1 MGIENFLIISDT
13 GDFLF
18 SRDYNGKNHTNH
30 TDLSLLSGFISAI
43 RNFAES
49 IGEGQIRTMVIANR
63 KWLYTTKHD
72 LIGIAIAA
80 QEDNDDLIKM
90 HFLIPLLNQFIE
102 EYKEEL
108 FNHSGEYTVFD
119 SFQEMTDTQ
128 REVYRAQ
135 AAEQSV
141 DLTTRQALTL
151 QGAIELVNVDSIAL
165 VLRHAAN
172 HKLVLVGDDF
182 MCKKLGAL
190 IQSMIPIHVT
200 SELNG
205 YTDLYISSKYPN
217 NPDVEF
223 STFNVDNRG
232 WTHQKY
238 PSALYEKTM
247 IQNLLKKKGLGDMDL
262 IFIVI
267 GFALV
272 AIAYLKSPIQIYF
285 APVIAQRLIVIN
297 NHGIPLLTHDFC
309 EPSEKALTMD
319 STLISGALS
328 GIVNILQEALESDS
342 IPTMLKLEDR
352 VLLLEK
358 SNSALYALIV
368 DDESMVLR
376 SALKDFAKEFEKAF
390 KHILK
395 DWKGLTDLFDD
406 AYKLITEDFSFILTS
421 RRIDKYET

>member
-18 SRDYNGKNHTNH
+18 SRDYNGKNQTNH

-151 QGAIELVNVDSIAL
+151 QGAIELVNIDSIAL

-217 NPDVEF
+217 NPDIEF

-238 PSALYEKTM
+238 PSAIYEKIM

-262 IFIVI
+262 ILLFRKEYLELIDKVTEYINLIWKYKNQTNGRLGRELQAIVKDKPKIEFLHQYIKKNI
-267 GFALV
+267 GLDV
-272 AIAYLKSPIQIYF
+272 
-285 APVIAQRLIVIN
+285 
-297 NHGIPLLTHDFC
+297 
-309 EPSEKALTMD
+309 
-319 STLISGALS
+319 
-328 GIVNILQEALESDS
+328 
-342 IPTMLKLEDR
+342 
-352 VLLLEK
+352 
-358 SNSALYALIV
+358 
-368 DDESMVLR
+368 
-376 SALKDFAKEFEKAF
+376 
-390 KHILK
+390 
-395 DWKGLTDLFDD
+395 
-406 AYKLITEDFSFILTS
+406 EDFL
-421 RRIDKYET
+421 DKSKKK